1 MTVKENQREIM
12 ERKEVEAAMEVKTS
26 LFGVKESAVGTMT
39 TFGEVREVAF
49 EVVTKINSVE
59 EVEAIAITTN
69 LKVP

>member
-12 ERKEVEAAMEVKTS
+12 ERKEVEAAMEVNTS
-26 LFGVKESAVGTMT
+26 LVVVKEAAVGTMT